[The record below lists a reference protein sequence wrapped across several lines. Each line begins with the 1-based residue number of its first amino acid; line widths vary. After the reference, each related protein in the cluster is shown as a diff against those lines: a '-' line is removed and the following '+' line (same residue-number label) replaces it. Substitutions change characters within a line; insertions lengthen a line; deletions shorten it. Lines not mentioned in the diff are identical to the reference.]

1 MKPLEVVRSRF
12 MGLHIEHIR
21 FVLNGLMENT
31 TRVRSM
37 KQYLL
42 AALYNAPLTM
52 KNSSRARTNH
62 DFYADGNG

>member
-1 MKPLEVVRSRF
+1 
-12 MGLHIEHIR
+12 
-21 FVLNGLMENT
+21 
-31 TRVRSM
+31 M